1 MVRPIFK
8 GEPEMPVATRE
19 QRESAERTVQ
29 SVRDDVRNWA
39 KTADE
44 SEDFEVYD
52 IIDGYL
58 TYTRDSWDIVCAFDL
73 EDEEPEA
80 EPRDRTLNSLSQL
93 VAFEYLERIAYEEWQ
108 EIQAERD
115 NGDVFWCEDCGQWHE
130 KEHECDDCEDGV
142 CPKAALSNHAEDS
155 EATYCDDCV
164 VDHTCVVCHAI
175 DSTVDFNRQVGKVLC
190 EKHAAEVE
198 AEREAEEE
206 AERAMD
212 EAAEG
217 ADAE

>member
-29 SVRDDVRNWA
+29 NVRDDVRNWA

-58 TYTRDSWDIVCAFDL
+58 TYTRDSWDIVCTFDL
-73 EDEEPEA
+73 EDEEPEL
-80 EPRDRTLNSLSQL
+80 EPRGGTLNSLAQL

-130 KEHECDDCEDGV
+130 KEHECDDCEDGI
-142 CPKAALSNHAEDS
+142 CPKKVVKSEDS
-155 EATYCDDCV
+155 EAAYCEDCAP
-164 VDHTCVVCHAI
+164 DHTCKECQAV
-175 DSTVDFNRQVGKVLC
+175 DSTVEFDTQVGKELC
-190 EKHAAEVE
+190 QNCTQRHED
-198 AEREAEEE
+198 ERNA
-206 AERAMD
+206 
-212 EAAEG
+212 EAAMEERGEG